1 MTPLRQRMIEDMQ
14 VRNLSPGT
22 IGVYVAQV
30 AAFAKHFGTSPDQLG
45 PDDIRAYQ
53 LYLINE
59 RQVSSSTLKTAV
71 CALRFL
77 YRVTLGKDWAV
88 RMIPFPKQG
97 RTLPVVLSPSEVLQL
112 LEAVSDLK
120 MCAFLMTAY
129 AAGLRTAEVAAL
141 RVTDIDSKRM
151 LIRVEQGKGRKDRYV
166 MLSPTLLE
174 FLRAYWRQT
183 RPTSWLFPGKS
194 PNQPVCTRSV
204 LRACRRAGVKA
215 GLTKPVSVRVLR
227 HSFATHLL
235 EAGANVRVIQALLGH
250 RSLNTTARYT
260 HVSGEALRAVSSPLD
275 LLASTGNARR
285 L

>member
-30 AAFAKHFGTSPDQLG
+30 AAFAKHFGKSPDQLG

-59 RQVSSSTLKTAV
+59 RRVSASTLKTAV

-88 RMIPFPKQG
+88 TMIPFPKQG

-112 LEAVSDLK
+112 LEAVPNIK
-120 MCAFLMTAY
+120 IRAFLMTAY

-174 FLRAYWRQT
+174 VLREYWRQT
-183 RPTSWLFPGKS
+183 RPTWWLFPGES
-194 PNQPVCTRSV
+194 PNQPLCTRGV
-204 LRACRRAGVKA
+204 RRACHRAAVKA
-215 GLTKPVSVRVLR
+215 GITKPVSVRVLR

-235 EAGANVRVIQALLGH
+235 EAGANVRIIQALLGH

-260 HVSGEALRAVSSPLD
+260 HVSAEALRSVSSPLD
-275 LLASTGNARR
+275 LLASSGDPRR
-285 L
+285 P